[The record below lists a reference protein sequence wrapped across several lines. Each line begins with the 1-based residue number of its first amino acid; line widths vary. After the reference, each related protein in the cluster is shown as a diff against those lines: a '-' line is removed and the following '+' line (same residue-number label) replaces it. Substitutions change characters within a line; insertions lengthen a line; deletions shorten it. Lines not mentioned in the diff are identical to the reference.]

1 MDRKTVESYKG
12 VCAQIVAEKTRKISD
27 TVSASSPEYP
37 YGKHTL
43 TITGTED
50 NPHSQKLH
58 KLQRLKESIEE
69 AVESIPDAD
78 GVTKAVISLHAIND
92 MSWSEM
98 AAKLGYSYTIEG
110 VRKIYQRGMKKYF

>member
-12 VCAQIVAEKTRKISD
+12 VCAQIVAEKARKVSD

-50 NPHSQKLH
+50 SPHSQKLH

-78 GVTKAVISLHAIND
+78 GVTKAVISLHAISD
-92 MSWSEM
+92 IPWGEM
-98 AAKLGYSYTIEG
+98 AAKMGYSYTIEG
-110 VRKIYQRGMKKYF
+110 LKKIYQRGMKKYF

>member
-12 VCAQIVAEKTRKISD
+12 VCAQIVAEKARKVSD

-78 GVTKAVISLHAIND
+78 GVTKAVISLHAISD

-98 AAKLGYSYTIEG
+98 AAKMGYGYTIEG
-110 VRKIYQRGMKKYF
+110 LKKIYQRGMKKYF